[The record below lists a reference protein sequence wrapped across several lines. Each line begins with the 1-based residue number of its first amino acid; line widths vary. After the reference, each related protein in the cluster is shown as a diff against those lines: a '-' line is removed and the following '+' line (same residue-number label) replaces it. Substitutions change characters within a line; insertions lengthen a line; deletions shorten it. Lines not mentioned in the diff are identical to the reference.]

1 MTLIM
6 IDAYCRSNYFFYLL
20 VYYIVHC
27 VITMTFVIIY
37 SKSKSDAIELVALVG
52 VFGGVVLAVIWPV
65 SIFLILMFCLF
76 NLFWEKFKRK
86 VQKPP
91 FSWYD

>member
-1 MTLIM
+1 
-6 IDAYCRSNYFFYLL
+6 
-20 VYYIVHC
+20 
-27 VITMTFVIIY
+27 
-37 SKSKSDAIELVALVG
+37 LVG

-86 VQKPP
+86 V
-91 FSWYD
+91 